1 MRTCQTSLAKERRN
15 SAEKC
20 ADESARAQ
28 EKGRKGAGENRALSP
43 FSSFSLS
50 SLLALLVLFH
60 GLLGAAE
67 PPQSLEYQ
75 VKGAFL
81 VKFAMFVEWPA
92 KTFPDA
98 QTPITI
104 GLLGDDPFGSEFEA
118 ALKKEAANGRPF
130 SLKRFKSP
138 EELTDCQMLFVT
150 TSESQRLPEILDAT
164 RNKAVLVVGDHDR
177 FAHRG
182 GMVNFI
188 KEGSKV
194 RFEVNTAAIE
204 ASGLKISAK
213 LLQVAKPVTPDVAK
227 GKP

>member
-1 MRTCQTSLAKERRN
+1 MRKRPTSTDTERHD

-28 EKGRKGAGENRALSP
+28 EKWKKGAAENRALFPFSP
-43 FSSFSLS
+43 FPLS
-50 SLLALLVLFH
+50 SLVALLVLFH
-60 GLLGAAE
+60 GVLAVAE

-104 GLLGDDPFGSEFEA
+104 GLLGDDPFGSEFES
-118 ALKKEAANGRPF
+118 ALKKEVANGRPF
-130 SLKRFKSP
+130 CLKRFKSS
-138 EELTDCQMLFVT
+138 EALTDCQMLFINA
-150 TSESQRLPEILDAT
+150 SESQRLPEILDAT
-164 RNKAVLVVGDHDR
+164 HNKAILVIGDHER
-177 FAHRG
+177 FAHQG
-182 GMVNFI
+182 GMINFI
-188 KEGSKV
+188 KEGNKV
-194 RFEVNTAAIE
+194 RFEVNTVAIE

-227 GKP
+227 EKP